1 MHFHQWKRR
10 DFITLLGGAAAA
22 WPLAAQAQQGGK
34 AIRIGYLGASLNSPS
49 TAAMYQAFL
58 SELRVLGFSEGEN
71 ILIEHRQVNDPRG
84 IFIAAAELVRSQPQ
98 LIVAQGPEVALQA
111 VIGASGF
118 IPIVI
123 EATNFDPVER
133 GYLSSLARPGG
144 NITGIVSQ
152 QLELAQKQVELLTQA
167 FPERNRLG
175 VLWDAA
181 SADQFHAA
189 ERTGKAV
196 QIELRALKLE
206 NPPYDFAAA
215 FSILDQNGA
224 QMVLV
229 LSSPFFTEFRPQI
242 AALAIKHRLPS
253 MFIFKS
259 YVEAGGLMSYGID
272 QVARSRRLAYYV
284 AKILKGTKPG
294 ELPVEQPTKFELVIN
309 LKTARALGLDMSA
322 SLLARADEVIE

>member
-1 MHFHQWKRR
+1 MLNRNR
-10 DFITLLGGAAAA
+10 LAFITLLSGAVA
-22 WPLAAQAQQGGK
+22 WPVAASAQQNGK
-34 AIRIGYLGASLNSPS
+34 AIHIGYLGASLNSPS
-49 TAAMYQAFL
+49 TAAAYQAFL

-71 ILIEHRQVNDPRG
+71 ILIEYRRVDDPRG

-118 IPIVI
+118 IPIVL

-144 NITGIVSQ
+144 NITGVVSQ

-175 VLWDAA
+175 VLWDAE
-181 SADQFHAA
+181 SADQFRAA
-189 ERTGKAV
+189 ERAAKAI
-196 QIELRALKLE
+196 QIELQALKLE
-206 NPPYDFAAA
+206 NPPYDFTAA
-215 FSILDQNGA
+215 FSTLAQRGA

-229 LSSPFFTEFRPQI
+229 LSSPFFTEFRPQV

-259 YVEAGGLMSYGID
+259 YVEAGGLMSYGTD
-272 QVARSRRLAYYV
+272 QAAIARRTAAYV
-284 AKILKGTKPG
+284 AKILKGAKPA

-309 LKTARALGLDMSA
+309 LKTARALGLEVPPM
-322 SLLARADEVIE
+322 LVARADKVIE